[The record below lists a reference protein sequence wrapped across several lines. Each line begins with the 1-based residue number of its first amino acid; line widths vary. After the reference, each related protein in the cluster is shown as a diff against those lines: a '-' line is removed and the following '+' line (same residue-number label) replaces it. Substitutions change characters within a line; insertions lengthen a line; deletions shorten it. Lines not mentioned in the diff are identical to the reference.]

1 MLTFEK
7 VLEVFADYLEQDA
20 DYEVILTKHGYTVM
34 GFDDRDKD
42 WSDIKL
48 CETPEEMRDALL
60 DAYENYLEYT
70 TAAGQRNQ
78 LGKERLTEQEAL
90 DIQEKLK
97 ALRLR
102 CGE

>member
-34 GFDDRDKD
+34 GFDNRGKD
-42 WSDIKL
+42 WRDVQF
-48 CETPEEMRDALL
+48 CQTPEEMRDALL
-60 DAYENYLEYT
+60 CACENYLEYT
-70 TAAGQRNQ
+70 TTLDRQNQ
-78 LGKERLTEQEAL
+78 LGKEDLTEQETL
-90 DIQEKLK
+90 GIQEKLD
-97 ALRLR
+97 ALRER